1 MPVGPARDS
10 LCQLHDSRLRGE
22 LPLPGC
28 YDGVVLTFLRHAAL
42 ALFIALFCTAC
53 MAQGP
58 HVKLKGETFS
68 VEVADTPDKQQLGL
82 MFRDSLP
89 EDHGMLFIFP
99 NERMRSFWMRNTRIP
114 LDIIYF
120 DADYRV
126 VSIAKGAKPCRTT
139 RCPGYPSDGPAK
151 YVLELNA
158 GLANQLG
165 IQEGDLMEVRL

>member
-1 MPVGPARDS
+1 MGNACVSPTTRALAVSCPWPR
-10 LCQLHDSRLRGE
+10 
-22 LPLPGC
+22 C
-28 YDGVVLTFLRHAAL
+28 YDASVLTFLRHAAL

-82 MFRDSLP
+82 MFRDSMP

-99 NERMRSFWMRNTRIP
+99 NERMRSFWMRNTRIS

-158 GLANQLG
+158 GLADQLG
-165 IQEGDLMEVRL
+165 LQVGDLMEVRL